1 MLSTVERQALS
12 TVVVHHLWDAGEHAA
27 ALVQGVAVFFCLGHN
42 DVNAALARP
51 ESVCQRRDKGFTH
64 RQKICINLI

>member
-1 MLSTVERQALS
+1 MLSAVERQALS

-51 ESVCQRRDKGFTH
+51 ESVSKERQGFYSQAEDLH
-64 RQKICINLI
+64 